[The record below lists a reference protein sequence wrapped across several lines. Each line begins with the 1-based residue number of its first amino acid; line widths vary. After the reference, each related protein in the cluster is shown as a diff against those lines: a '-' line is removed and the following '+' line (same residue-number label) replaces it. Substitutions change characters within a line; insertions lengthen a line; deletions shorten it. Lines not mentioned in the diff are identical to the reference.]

1 MPKVRCMRQ
10 GRVFLAS
17 GLLRRAI
24 IILVI
29 FIAMSIFTI
38 HFIFSDGSVNSIMYL
53 LNFFGG
59 KIALNSQKSR
69 DEELRLFCN
78 LKNIK
83 LIEIPYSLSFA
94 EITTI
99 LDDNLS

>member
-1 MPKVRCMRQ
+1 
-10 GRVFLAS
+10 
-17 GLLRRAI
+17 
-24 IILVI
+24 
-29 FIAMSIFTI
+29 
-38 HFIFSDGSVNSIMYL
+38 MYL

-59 KIALNSQKSR
+59 KMALDSQKSR
-69 DEELRLFCN
+69 NEELRLFCN

-99 LDDNLS
+99 LDDNLSQK